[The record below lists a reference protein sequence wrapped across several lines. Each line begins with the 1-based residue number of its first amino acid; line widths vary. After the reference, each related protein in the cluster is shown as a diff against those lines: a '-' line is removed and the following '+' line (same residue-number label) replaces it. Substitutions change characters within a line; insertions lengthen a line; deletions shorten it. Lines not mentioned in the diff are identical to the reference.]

1 MDIKK
6 SLIPLTRLAP
16 ALALLS
22 CAAPKAVV
30 VEEAPVS
37 KKESAQQTAAAETEP
52 AERGLADDGIRLP
65 DMLGLPGESEFRSSR
80 PATTSGSGSGAVIA
94 RPPVEANPPP

>member
-1 MDIKK
+1 MSKNK
-6 SLIPLTRLAP
+6 LILLTRLSP

-37 KKESAQQTAAAETEP
+37 KKESVQQTAAAEPEP
-52 AERGLADDGIRLP
+52 AASSLADDGIRLP
-65 DMLGLPGESEFRSSR
+65 DMLGLPGESEFRSTR
-80 PATTSGSGSGAVIA
+80 PATTSGGSGAVIA
-94 RPPVEANPPP
+94 RPPVEATSPP